1 MSALKNIF
9 SDWQEGDEYDIG
21 DQERWTLLNVG
32 RGDFVELSLGWT
44 DWSPPSEATVGFL
57 ILGHLVT
64 GDGGVA
70 LKAHFVGATDQA
82 LSKRLSSQFNRRE
95 GFVHLCVSRPCTE
108 AEESFIHATRVKV
121 FSREGFNPSYYTA
134 SYKRQVAKW
143 LGESEEV
150 STVGEGLREDGGEPL
165 SDRSILPDFSWIPTS
180 GREGGEH
187 SREEERGRGVTRASP
202 KRRGALRT
210 GPAAQGRARV
220 RGKGIAG
227 EAGAGDRSG
236 HPRSPVVQEGLKVGA
251 TSDGGVAVEE
261 DLELGTEKEREEM
274 STAELRRKLEGVR
287 LKLGGAPRPSISE
300 LRKLP
305 EEEDGE
311 DHWQEDALRSGS
323 AEDVK
328 GLTSGSSLKRKKAVE
343 DSRGSTTR
351 NVSEQL
357 VRQAQ
362 QLAAGK
368 ARKSEDERSRSESRG
383 GERAELLALLNQAAK
398 KTSKGDGEDRDP
410 PRRSGD
416 SGHSKKKKK
425 KKRNKKDKK
434 KRRRRRLVNGVIIS
448 SSGSSYSSE
457 ETSRSV
463 RSLSEGDFEAPLRK
477 RSKAAPGSVL
487 KLLVQRAQDALDQGA
502 LVETTGSSSTAI
514 TDGVKLTTYYQLH
527 IKPHYGQF
535 KGPMRD
541 IALMARALDTIRA
554 GAIGRACDMLAGHF
568 LAAHQALMD
577 QSWVQARY
585 LEVIEPEEQNA
596 TSAAILL
603 EARKHAKTSLKAET
617 FEAWLPGKGWQR
629 SWQGGGKGGWHAEK
643 GKGKQKKGGKSK
655 EKGGWQDKE
664 GKGKNK
670 WKETHDKG
678 DKDKE

>member
-1 MSALKNIF
+1 M
-9 SDWQEGDEYDIG
+9 
-21 DQERWTLLNVG
+21 
-32 RGDFVELSLGWT
+32 
-44 DWSPPSEATVGFL
+44 
-57 ILGHLVT
+57 
-64 GDGGVA
+64 
-70 LKAHFVGATDQA
+70 
-82 LSKRLSSQFNRRE
+82 
-95 GFVHLCVSRPCTE
+95 
-108 AEESFIHATRVKV
+108 EENPFRIVR
-121 FSREGFNPSYYTA
+121 FSRISAGP
-134 SYKRQVAKW
+134 
-143 LGESEEV
+143 
-150 STVGEGLREDGGEPL
+150 
-165 SDRSILPDFSWIPTS
+165 PTS

-236 HPRSPVVQEGLKVGA
+236 HPRAPVVQEGLKVGG

-261 DLELGTEKEREEM
+261 DLELGREKEREEM

-311 DHWQEDALRSGS
+311 DQWQEDALRSGS

-343 DSRGSTTR
+343 DSRGSTTK

-398 KTSKGDGEDRDP
+398 KTSKGDREDRDP

-457 ETSRSV
+457 ETSRSE
-463 RSLSEGDFEAPLRK
+463 RSLSEGGF
-477 RSKAAPGSVL
+477 RSAAPQEIQSSAGIRPQAPSSASTRCL
-487 KLLVQRAQDALDQGA
+487 GPGGFSRDDRELIDGHYRWSEADNLLSAPHQASLWTVQRPYERHCTDGKGAGHDPSGCHRPGMRHAGGA
-502 LVETTGSSSTAI
+502 LPCSTSST
-514 TDGVKLTTYYQLH
+514 DGPIV
-527 IKPHYGQF
+527 
-535 KGPMRD
+535 GP
-541 IALMARALDTIRA
+541 
-554 GAIGRACDMLAGHF
+554 GG
-568 LAAHQALMD
+568 
-577 QSWVQARY
+577 
-585 LEVIEPEEQNA
+585 A
-596 TSAAILL
+596 TS
-603 EARKHAKTSLKAET
+603 R
-617 FEAWLPGKGWQR
+617 
-629 SWQGGGKGGWHAEK
+629 
-643 GKGKQKKGGKSK
+643 
-655 EKGGWQDKE
+655 
-664 GKGKNK
+664 
-670 WKETHDKG
+670 
-678 DKDKE
+678 